1 MTVESGNRQPAQT
14 RRRGEALENAIFVAA
29 LSELADRGYGGTTM
43 EGIAERAQTGKSAL
57 YRRWPN
63 KQDLVLQ
70 ALLHALPRVNGSV
83 PDTGSLRGDLV
94 QLLVRMTTVLDEP
107 AGRVLRAVIVEGRHP
122 ELVAAIDEQL
132 IQPRIQLIVSAMR
145 RAADRGEISLAS
157 PVLLVSQVGPAMIV
171 HRQLLGGGPMSEAD
185 VEEIVDRLIL
195 PALGR

>member
-1 MTVESGNRQPAQT
+1 MENGDRQPVQT
-14 RRRGEALENAIFVAA
+14 RRRGEALENAIFAAA
-29 LSELADRGYGGTTM
+29 LAELAERGYGGATM
-43 EGIAERAQTGKSAL
+43 EGIAERAHTGKSAL

-70 ALLHALPRVNGSV
+70 ALLNALPQVNGAA

-122 ELVAAIDEQL
+122 ELVTAIDEEL
-132 IQPRIQLIVSAMR
+132 IQPRIQLIVSALR

-185 VEEIVDRLIL
+185 VVEIVDRLIF